1 MKRIIPIAL
10 LSCALSTLHAQQLAT
25 YKDSL
30 SYAVGIIWG
39 QNILQQGLTEI
50 DPDLVATAIRDLL
63 QENAQRLDMRQA
75 NEIVKHHITQ
85 KQEQLKQ
92 KNLEEGRKFLAENAK
107 RPEVKVTPSG
117 LQYEIIKQGDGPIP
131 KSSDKVRVHY
141 TGTLIDGTVFDSSV
155 QRGEPLVFPV
165 TGVIKGWVE
174 ALQMMP
180 VGSKWKLYIP
190 AELAYGERGA
200 GPKIGPNATLIFEV
214 ELLGIEDSND

>member
-50 DPDLVATAIRDLL
+50 DPDLVAVAIRDLL

>member
-10 LSCALSTLHAQQLAT
+10 LAFSLSAVNGQKLSTH
-25 YKDSL
+25 KDSL

-50 DPDLVATAIRDLL
+50 DPQLVAAAIADLMRESG
-63 QENAQRLDMRQA
+63 QQLDMRQA
-75 NEIVKHHITQ
+75 NELIKNHITQ
-85 KQEQLKQ
+85 KQEEQRR
-92 KNLEEGRKFLAENAK
+92 KNLEEGRKFLVENAK
-107 RPEVKVTPSG
+107 RPEVKVTSSG

-131 KSSDKVRVHY
+131 KATDKVRVHY

-190 AELAYGERGA
+190 SELAYGERGA

-214 ELLGIEDSND
+214 ELLGIEDQND